1 MSNRILIGLAALVAA
16 GFVAFFGGAFA
27 SSPSAP
33 VNALAAEQSVEDFKA
48 GFALNAS
55 TQQLV
60 SSLQSALEV
69 NPKDEHSW
77 ALLGLAYQQRAR
89 ETGDPTYYTK
99 SDGALHQ
106 ALELDSKDY
115 LVWSGLGSLALS
127 RHRFYDAF
135 AYGSKALSIAPKIA
149 MNYGVIGDAL
159 IELGRYPQ
167 AFKAFQTMGHI
178 QPSLTSYSRISY
190 ARELRGETAEAIA
203 SMKLAVDAATDTKE
217 PLAWIHVQL
226 GKLYFNHGHYAAAV
240 KEQTY
245 ALRIFPLYPYG
256 LDALAQS
263 EAAEG
268 HVARAIRLERAA
280 VDRIP
285 LPAYVS
291 FLGDLYKVS
300 GHPVL
305 AEREYSLIGAINRLL
320 QANGVRTDLDI
331 ALFQADHGI
340 DLKLALVRARIGE
353 SARPSIDGSDVLA
366 WTLARN
372 GRCAAALPYS
382 IDALHLGTQ
391 DALKFFHRGM
401 IERCLGNTASA
412 RAWFRRALALNPHFS
427 LLWAPVA
434 RRYAR

>member
-1 MSNRILIGLAALVAA
+1 MSNRILIGLAALVGA
-16 GFVAFFGGAFA
+16 GFIAFFGGAFA
-27 SSPSAP
+27 PGSASPY
-33 VNALAAEQSVEDFKA
+33 NALAAEQNVEDFKA

-77 ALLGLAYQQRAR
+77 ALLGLSYQQRAR

-99 SDGALHQ
+99 SEGALQQ
-106 ALELDSKDY
+106 ALDLNKNDY
-115 LVWSGLGSLALS
+115 LVYSGLGSLALS
-127 RHRFYDAF
+127 RHRFYDAL
-135 AYGSKALSIAPKIA
+135 AYGNKALSIAPRIA

-190 ARELRGETAEAIA
+190 ARELQGETAKAIV
-203 SMKLAVDAATDTKE
+203 SMKLAADAATDTKE
-217 PLAWIHVQL
+217 PLAWTHVQL
-226 GKLYFNHGHYAAAV
+226 GKLYFNHGRYPLAV
-240 KEQTY
+240 KEQTL

-256 LDALAQS
+256 LDALAQT

-268 HVARAIRLERAA
+268 HYARAIQLERAA
-280 VDRIP
+280 VNRIP

-291 FLGDLYKVS
+291 FLGDLYTVT

-305 AEREYSLIGAINRLL
+305 AQREYSLIGAINRLL

-340 DLKLALVRARIGE
+340 NLKLALVRAKIGQR
-353 SARPSIDGSDVLA
+353 ARPSIDGADVLA
-366 WTLARN
+366 WTLERN
-372 GRCAAALPYS
+372 GQCAAALPYS
-382 IDALHLGTQ
+382 VDALHLGTR

-412 RAWFRRALALNPHFS
+412 KSWFRRALALNPHFS

-434 RRYAR
+434 RRYAA